1 MSNNNSLM
9 NKIKGHPGF
18 LPFWKGN
25 ISTDNQAKPADGDAK
40 QKQGGGQGEG

>member
-1 MSNNNSLM
+1 MSKDALM

-25 ISTDNQAKPADGDAK
+25 TGTENQAKPKDGEAK